1 MTFTN
6 EQIEAAKAAAARH
19 KGNFY
24 DGQHEHPDCI
34 LIACAWLSAQTRTK
48 HPSTRGWS
56 RPLKHII
63 ESWGGRYISTDD
75 VVVAAELV
83 GLSGTYPRFNISSR
97 LTRPSESRL
106 EGIGEAMKHPNY
118 RVAYDDRETYARFED

>member
-6 EQIEAAKAAAARH
+6 EQIEAAKAAAARRE
-19 KGNFY
+19 GNFY
-24 DGQHEHPDCI
+24 NGRHDNPDCI
-34 LIACAWLSAQTRTK
+34 RIACVWLSAQMRTK
-48 HPSTRGWS
+48 HPNIWGWS

-63 ESWGGRYISTDD
+63 ESWGGRYVSTDD

-83 GLSGTYPRFNISSR
+83 GLTGTYPRFNISNR
-97 LTRPSESRL
+97 RIRPSESRL

-118 RVAYDDRETYARFED
+118 RDAYNDRETYARFED